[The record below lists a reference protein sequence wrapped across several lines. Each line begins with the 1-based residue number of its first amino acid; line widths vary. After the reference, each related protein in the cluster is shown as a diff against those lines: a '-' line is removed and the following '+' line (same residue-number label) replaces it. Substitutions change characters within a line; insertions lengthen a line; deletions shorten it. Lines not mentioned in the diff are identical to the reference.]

1 MLWAPSTKPGCPFI
15 CIEPWCGIADRYDF
29 EGDISERQYNH
40 RLAPKE
46 SYAFN
51 YSGKEIKKSDGN
63 VSSGADKKWY
73 LYRVN
78 DFIKFLD
85 ANYSNK
91 EETTNIATFQGKKG
105 VIVFK
110 DCGWSD
116 ATGHVD
122 LYDGYSVEGS
132 DYSNVA
138 KKMYLYKIN

>member
-1 MLWAPSTKPGCPFI
+1 MYSSLSQHFGEVKDLSVK
-15 CIEPWCGIADRYDF
+15 EV
-29 EGDISERQYNH
+29 GDKIGGKVKLNIDNGTFKNACALRM
-40 RLAPKE
+40 

-73 LYRVN
+73 MYRVN
-78 DFIKFLD
+78 DFINFLD

-91 EETTNIATFQGKKG
+91 EETTNISTFQGKKG

>member
-1 MLWAPSTKPGCPFI
+1 MYSSLSQHFGEVKDLSVK
-15 CIEPWCGIADRYDF
+15 EV
-29 EGDISERQYNH
+29 GDKIGGKVKLNIDNGTFKNACAIRM
-40 RLAPKE
+40 

-78 DFIKFLD
+78 DFINFLD

-91 EETTNIATFQGKKG
+91 EETTNISTFQGKKG

>member
-1 MLWAPSTKPGCPFI
+1 MYSSLSQHFGEVKDLSVK
-15 CIEPWCGIADRYDF
+15 EV
-29 EGDISERQYNH
+29 GDKIGGKVKLNIDNGTFKNACAIRM
-40 RLAPKE
+40 

-78 DFIKFLD
+78 DFINFLD

-91 EETTNIATFQGKKG
+91 EETTNISTFQGKKG

-122 LYDGYSVEGS
+122 LYDGDSVEGT